1 MPNFLRMIQYTFRVL
16 LLGGV
21 LAALQVC
28 ILVKEVFFAI
38 AEKRS
43 AAQGASN
50 DAPMFAEPVRKQKL
64 FSKRNVIRFL
74 PSLVLSVGLLFCGP
88 QALLHNRAMLHAYD
102 HALTSADTAMDELT
116 GRSEFYGLG
125 AGKHG
130 DYFPNNCKW
139 NYVSTRLRGKLI
151 ADTDMKL
158 SELADYRA
166 LKQISFV
173 VQPSE
178 AGCVLL
184 NVPYAV
190 FEGVEVY
197 RFRTTYSNRALKITA
212 QRDNGG
218 KQVRLDVAGD
228 GNESKI
234 ILSYKNAPDFQAY
247 LEETAFGVLVLKG
260 DVTATNL
267 KKERAGK
274 YSLEVTAGENG
285 GVLELPSYYY
295 KGYTLTLAT
304 ADGRRISVLPV
315 HGRNGFVEAEIT
327 ESGTLYVEFSAPY
340 LTAATVLTTVGA
352 VAFVGAVAWCV
363 FYKQKKGVLTEA
375 ERTSD
380 GE

>member
-1 MPNFLRMIQYTFRVL
+1 M
-16 LLGGV
+16 
-21 LAALQVC
+21 
-28 ILVKEVFFAI
+28 
-38 AEKRS
+38 
-43 AAQGASN
+43 
-50 DAPMFAEPVRKQKL
+50 
-64 FSKRNVIRFL
+64 
-74 PSLVLSVGLLFCGP
+74 
-88 QALLHNRAMLHAYD
+88 
-102 HALTSADTAMDELT
+102 
-116 GRSEFYGLG
+116 
-125 AGKHG
+125 
-130 DYFPNNCKW
+130 
-139 NYVSTRLRGKLI
+139 
-151 ADTDMKL
+151 
-158 SELADYRA
+158 
-166 LKQISFV
+166 
-173 VQPSE
+173 
-178 AGCVLL
+178 LL